1 MLWQQLVSGGLFLL
15 AAGLFL
21 YILRLKRAMEE
32 IRRDFAARLAEDT
45 NALIGVSC
53 RDKSVCRLAAAL
65 NEQLIV
71 LQSQRHRYERGDAE
85 LKEALTNISH
95 DLRTP
100 LTALGGYLEL
110 LRRQLS
116 PASKPV
122 GHLTAQEA
130 GQTARYLAC
139 MEERLGAM
147 KQLTEELLHCFV
159 AAGEGEE
166 MGEVSIN
173 AVLEESLAGFYGAFT
188 KRGIVPEIVLCSK
201 PVNRRL
207 NRQALSRIFDN
218 ILNNALKYSDGDLR
232 VSLSEGGEIC
242 FSNRASSMTP
252 VQAGKLF
259 DRFFTVESGRDSTGL
274 GLSIAKLLT
283 EQCGGRIGAVYQEGR
298 LTLTLCF
305 SQPAGMY
312 KTSCP
317 DR

>member
-159 AAGEGEE
+159 AAGEG
-166 MGEVSIN
+166 
-173 AVLEESLAGFYGAFT
+173 
-188 KRGIVPEIVLCSK
+188 
-201 PVNRRL
+201 RRW
-207 NRQALSRIFDN
+207 
-218 ILNNALKYSDGDLR
+218 
-232 VSLSEGGEIC
+232 
-242 FSNRASSMTP
+242 
-252 VQAGKLF
+252 GKC
-259 DRFFTVESGRDSTGL
+259 R
-274 GLSIAKLLT
+274 
-283 EQCGGRIGAVYQEGR
+283 
-298 LTLTLCF
+298 
-305 SQPAGMY
+305 
-312 KTSCP
+312 
-317 DR
+317 

>member
-1 MLWQQLVSGGLFLL
+1 ML

-21 YILRLKRAMEE
+21 YLLRLKRALEE
-32 IRRDFAARLAEDT
+32 IRRDFAARLAADT

-53 RDKSVCRLAAAL
+53 RDQSVRRLAAAL
-65 NEQLIV
+65 NEQLVI
-71 LQSQRHRYERGDAE
+71 LQNERHRFERGDAC

-116 PASKPV
+116 CTAQPGGS
-122 GHLTAQEA
+122 LTAQEA

-147 KQLTEELLHCFV
+147 KQLTEELLQGFV

-166 MGEVSIN
+166 EREELSVN

-188 KRGIVPEIVLCSK
+188 KRGIVPEIDLCSE
-201 PVNRRL
+201 PVRRRL
-207 NRQALSRIFDN
+207 NRRALSRTFDN
-218 ILNNALKYSDGDLR
+218 IIHNALKYSDGDLR
-232 VSLSEGGEIC
+232 VRLSEDGEIR

-274 GLSIAKLLT
+274 GLSIARLLT
-283 EQCGGRIGAVYQEGR
+283 EQNGGRIGAVYQEGR
-298 LTLTLCF
+298 LVVSLRF
-305 SQPAGMY
+305 
-312 KTSCP
+312 
-317 DR
+317 DRPGNV